1 MYHHLAY
8 ILLLYITASQV
19 DNVAA
24 ESVLEEEAV
33 DEAALEEQDRVA
45 LAAEDQNALNARNAV
60 NQASQQQLQAIDQQQ
75 AAANQGGFLGWLW
88 QNIESLAMKL
98 LQVE

>member
-1 MYHHLAY
+1 MVYEFLSIFMYVLPWCLVHALF
-8 ILLLYITASQV
+8 ISTSQV

-88 QNIESLAMKL
+88 
-98 LQVE
+98 